1 MPLRMVMIRCRRCH
15 ELVIQATSGMAA
27 ECPRCGARTPVT
39 RLERTRQWL
48 LALCRAP
55 LARLAGWANSGEAA
69 GGCEKPVEMNP
80 GRETHPLGAR

>member
-1 MPLRMVMIRCRRCH
+1 MPLRMVMIRCRRCR

-48 LALCRAP
+48 LALCRLP
-55 LARLAGWANSGEAA
+55 RARLAGWMRPGEAA
-69 GGCEKPVEMNP
+69 GTREKPAELNRS
-80 GRETHPLGAR
+80 RETRPLGAR